1 MQAVSD
7 EQLISW
13 VADGD
18 SSCLGTL
25 FERHHR
31 GVYQFCLQ
39 ITRNPALAED
49 LTQEVFI
56 RVLRKAGSFRGEGCF
71 KAWLYNVARNLTF
84 DQLRK
89 NKRRGVN
96 VSEPTAETAPAL
108 VDELNAERRAADSQR
123 LSNLQTALA
132 RLPEAAREVIWLG
145 RFEFDGY
152 DDLAQALGCKPGAA
166 RVRMHRAMAQL
177 NEIFESMEVSPTH
190 V

>member
-1 MQAVSD
+1 MQAVTD

-39 ITRNPALAED
+39 ITRNPSLAED

-56 RVLRKAGSFRGEGCF
+56 KVLKKASSFRGEGCF
-71 KAWLYNVARNLTF
+71 KAWLYNVARNRTF
-84 DQLRK
+84 DELRK
-89 NKRRGVN
+89 NKRRGTN
-96 VSEPTAETAPAL
+96 VPEAHAETNPAL
-108 VDELNAERRAADSQR
+108 VDELNAERRTSDSQR
-123 LSNLQTALA
+123 ISQLEAAMA

-177 NEIFESMEVSPTH
+177 TEIFDSMEVSSAH

>member
-31 GVYQFCLQ
+31 GIYQFCLQ
-39 ITRNPALAED
+39 LTRNPALAED
-49 LTQEVFI
+49 LTQEIFI

-84 DQLRK
+84 DELRK
-89 NKRRGVN
+89 NKRRGITVP
-96 VSEPTAETAPAL
+96 EPDAENL
-108 VDELNAERRAADSQR
+108 GHMVDERSAEQSASDKQR
-123 LSNLQTALA
+123 LDQLETALA

-145 RFEFDGY
+145 RFEFEGY
-152 DDLAQALGCKPGAA
+152 DELAQALGCKPGAA
-166 RVRMHRAMAQL
+166 RVRMHRAMNQL
-177 NEIFESMEVSPTH
+177 NDIFKAMEVNPAH